1 MLLSIHIIITLN
13 SISNKLF
20 SSISFSSSSGE
31 LSLSLFYLY
40 LYLSLSFLF
49 FSRKLW
55 NYFFVFPFW
64 LLLCI
69 CVCVCVLQRSAKIL
83 VGLCQMLPMTGF
95 PQPVGSCLWSTAYG
109 PLCTGPVGSSANVLE
124 LQGSAFA
131 WMLSVRVC
139 LWDSLQVYALA
150 ARLKLHRMEWEWFL
164 WAGLLLPFWLML
176 LIHVCSA
183 WERWLLQYG

>member
-69 CVCVCVLQRSAKIL
+69 CVCVCVCITEICKDCCRIMSDAAYDWLSTTCWELSVIY
-83 VGLCQMLPMTGF
+83 
-95 PQPVGSCLWSTAYG
+95 SLWS
-109 PLCTGPVGSSANVLE
+109 PLHWACGKFSKCFRAPGICLCLN
-124 LQGSAFA
+124 AF
-131 WMLSVRVC
+131 C
-139 LWDSLQVYALA
+139 
-150 ARLKLHRMEWEWFL
+150 
-164 WAGLLLPFWLML
+164 
-176 LIHVCSA
+176 
-183 WERWLLQYG
+183 